1 MNIKLVHLLKNG
13 ERAPVLSW
21 FLTPEEQK
29 LLRSK
34 TENILFSENYP
45 GEERRRAIIHPPGF
59 EIEPDFKII
68 ILEITSPAPLR
79 HADILGAAL
88 ATGITREVLGDI
100 ITGDKS
106 CLIAAAEIGKYLI
119 DNLTRIGKYNVQ
131 IRQIER
137 LEAAPTDNYRSASII
152 VPCLRL
158 DAVLSKSLA
167 LSRGRSQELIRAG
180 AVKVNGEVKL
190 SQHYLCKEAD
200 LLSVRRFGRILI
212 GEITGKTKKNNLILN
227 IKKTR

>member
-1 MNIKLVHLLKNG
+1 
-13 ERAPVLSW
+13 
-21 FLTPEEQK
+21 
-29 LLRSK
+29 
-34 TENILFSENYP
+34 
-45 GEERRRAIIHPPGF
+45 
-59 EIEPDFKII
+59 
-68 ILEITSPAPLR
+68 
-79 HADILGAAL
+79 L

-152 VPCLRL
+152 VPGLRL

-227 IKKTR
+227 IKKTI

>member
-68 ILEITSPAPLR
+68 ILEITSPAP
-79 HADILGAAL
+79 
-88 ATGITREVLGDI
+88 
-100 ITGDKS
+100 
-106 CLIAAAEIGKYLI
+106 
-119 DNLTRIGKYNVQ
+119 
-131 IRQIER
+131 
-137 LEAAPTDNYRSASII
+137 
-152 VPCLRL
+152 
-158 DAVLSKSLA
+158 
-167 LSRGRSQELIRAG
+167 
-180 AVKVNGEVKL
+180 
-190 SQHYLCKEAD
+190 
-200 LLSVRRFGRILI
+200 
-212 GEITGKTKKNNLILN
+212 
-227 IKKTR
+227 

>member
-106 CLIAAAEIGKYLI
+106 CLIAAAEIWKYLI

-152 VPCLRL
+152 VPGLRL

-227 IKKTR
+227 IKKTI